1 MKMKNKFLT
10 MALAVIMLAS
20 VAGCSDTV
28 ETTGS
33 TEVST
38 STQTQTTESTASTEL
53 DSVTEAALDEYYFV
67 SGDVTVQVDADMDEL
82 IALLGESKSVFE
94 APSCAGEGIS
104 YFYSYASFEIETY
117 PASDGKNRIGYIYL
131 KDDMVATT
139 EGIDLSMEKADVIDT
154 YGEDYEAFDSAIIY
168 EKEGSKLCF
177 IFDGDQIIS
186 IEYRSAVIA

>member
-1 MKMKNKFLT
+1 MKMRNQFLT
-10 MALAVIMLAS
+10 MALALVMLAS
-20 VAGCSDTV
+20 VVGCSDTV
-28 ETTGS
+28 ETTAS
-33 TEVST
+33 TEVSA
-38 STQTQTTESTASTEL
+38 STQTQTTESTEVET
-53 DSVTEAALDEYYFV
+53 DVEAALDEYYFV

-82 IALLGESKSVFE
+82 LVVLGESKSVFE

-104 YFYSYASFEIETY
+104 YYYNYSSFEIETY
-117 PASDGKNRIGYIYL
+117 PDADGKNCIGYIYL